1 VPSSAPFALSLR
13 KGRPPAYLL
22 RVLSKGV
29 AVVVEM
35 FGGPLTVGWGLPGGK
50 LLSLS
55 RQRK

>member
-35 FGGPLTVGWGLPGGK
+35 FGGPL
-50 LLSLS
+50 
-55 RQRK
+55 